1 MGEVIQYNT
10 RMYIGNA
17 TKASFW
23 LYSLA
28 WTFIHMVT
36 EFGGEQFLISEL
48 RCCRI
53 LGVLEIRIE
62 TRFSGEFPSWR
73 SENESN

>member
-62 TRFSGEFPSWR
+62 TRFSGEFPSWL
-73 SENESN
+73 SGNKSD